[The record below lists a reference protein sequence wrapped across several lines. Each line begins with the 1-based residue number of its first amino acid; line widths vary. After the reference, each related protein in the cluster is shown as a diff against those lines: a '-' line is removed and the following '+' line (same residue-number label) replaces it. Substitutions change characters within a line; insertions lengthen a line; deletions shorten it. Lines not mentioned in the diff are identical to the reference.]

1 MFLML
6 SDRLQN
12 ISFPTEMVLGSTD
25 GVDHIAPVDA
35 GSTAPVSIL
44 TALQPLGPE
53 AEEGDAAD
61 EHDEEAE
68 AKKRRR
74 GGEKGARWLAAVAS
88 GLLAKSI
95 SPPLK

>member
-1 MFLML
+1 MHRRITREPQN
-6 SDRLQN
+6 STKKNKRHITKKKGKTRL
-12 ISFPTEMVLGSTD
+12 
-25 GVDHIAPVDA
+25 
-35 GSTAPVSIL
+35 
-44 TALQPLGPE
+44 PLGPE

>member
-1 MFLML
+1 MRT
-6 SDRLQN
+6 S
-12 ISFPTEMVLGSTD
+12 SKT
-25 GVDHIAPVDA
+25 
-35 GSTAPVSIL
+35 
-44 TALQPLGPE
+44 
-53 AEEGDAAD
+53 
-61 EHDEEAE
+61 AE